1 MVCLN
6 FPLWI
11 AVIILAVFGS
21 WDTVAIIVG
30 CNVASLLTSYT
41 LFKENRREGKK
52 VKQKVIKYLG
62 TEPPTKEQIETIRR
76 SKDASHGSE
85 ATQ

>member
-1 MVCLN
+1 VA
-6 FPLWI
+6 F
-11 AVIILAVFGS
+11 VRTKRKGS
-21 WDTVAIIVG
+21 RIYYYFV
-30 CNVASLLTSYT
+30 
-41 LFKENRREGKK
+41 ENRREGKK

-76 SKDASHGSE
+76 SKDESHSSE